1 MLPCRDLSR
10 QRRVFD
16 DSPCGAL
23 RLPQGTGCGKRVRCS
38 RHLLPRGFRDV
49 QYMPIVEAFGPE
61 RGSLSLDGLQFR
73 VRGKKPPIAQL
84 E

>member
-1 MLPCRDLSR
+1 MTFPDKDECSTIRHVARS
-10 QRRVFD
+10 
-16 DSPCGAL
+16 GG
-23 RLPQGTGCGKRVRCS
+23 PQGTGCGKRVRCS

-61 RGSLSLDGLQFR
+61 RGSLSLDGLQLR
-73 VRGKKPPIAQL
+73 VRGKKPPIAQI